1 MQSTEQNPK
10 YLNPELPIDERVA
23 DLISRMTL
31 EEKVG
36 QMLYNAEAIPRLNV
50 PAYNWWSECLHGV
63 ARAGRA
69 TVFPQAIGLAATFD
83 ADLLF
88 RIANAISDEARA
100 MFHAS
105 VKKGNRLRYGGL
117 TFWSPNVNIFRD
129 PRWGRGQE
137 TYGEDPFLTAIL
149 GVAFVKGLQGDH
161 PHYLKTAACAK
172 HYVVHSGPEGDRH
185 HFNAKASLKDMFE
198 TYLPAFKALVKA
210 GVESVMCAYN
220 RTNDEACCGSKKLLK
235 TILREKWGFP
245 GHVVSDC
252 WALADF
258 HLHHKITQTPAESA
272 ALAINSG
279 VNLNCGNTFPHLIEA
294 VKQGLVAEATIDE
307 SLAILLKARFK
318 LGLFDPDE
326 LNPYSH
332 IPAEVIG
339 CEKHRQLALEAAR
352 KSVVLLKNKNNVLPL
367 NRDINYIYV
376 VGPQATSVD
385 VLLGNYYGLNERM
398 VTFIEGLVSKMQ
410 PGSFIQYK
418 PGCLLERPNE
428 NPIDWTTDEVREA
441 DVTIAFLGIS
451 NLLEGEEG
459 ESLASPSKGDRLDI
473 RIPPHQ
479 VEFLRK
485 IRKDNPKPV
494 IVVLTGGSPMDLT
507 ELEPLADAIL
517 YAWYPGQEGGNAV
530 ADILFGELSPS
541 GRLPV
546 TFPKSQA
553 QLPAY
558 EDYRMDGR
566 TYRFMQE
573 EPMYPFG
580 FGLSYSQ
587 FEYHSLK
594 LSRPTLTAD
603 QSLTASLAVTNTG
616 NRPADE
622 VVQLYLSDLEAS
634 VRVPQFALKGIR
646 CIHLKPGQ
654 TEMVE
659 FRITSDIL
667 ELVDD
672 EGQSCLEP
680 GKFKIFIGPASPGKR
695 SVELGLFPP
704 QEAVF
709 ELV

>member
-1 MQSTEQNPK
+1 MQSTEPNPS

-31 EEKVG
+31 AEKVG
-36 QMLYNAEAIPRLNV
+36 QMCYNAAAIPRLNI

-83 ADLLF
+83 ADLIF
-88 RIANAISDEARA
+88 RIASAISDEGRA
-100 MFHAS
+100 MFHAA
-105 VKKGNRLRYGGL
+105 VKKGNRRRYGGL

-137 TYGEDPFLTAIL
+137 TYGEDPFLTAQL

-161 PHYLKTAACAK
+161 PRYLKAAACAK

-185 HFNAKASLKDMFE
+185 HFNAKASRKDMFE
-198 TYLPAFKALVKA
+198 TYLPAFEALVKA

-235 TILREKWGFP
+235 TILREKWGFL

-258 HLHHKITQTPAESA
+258 HQHHKLTKTPTESA

-279 VNLNCGNTFPHLIEA
+279 VNLNCGNTFPYLIEA
-294 VKQGLVAEATIDE
+294 VKKGLVTEATIDE
-307 SLAILLKARFK
+307 SLAILLKTRFK

-326 LNPYSH
+326 LNPFTN
-332 IPAEVIG
+332 IPVEVIG
-339 CEKHRQLALEAAR
+339 CEKHRQLAREAAR

-367 NRDINYIYV
+367 SRDISYLYV
-376 VGPQATSVD
+376 VGPNASSVD
-385 VLLGNYYGLNERM
+385 VLLGNYYGLNDQM
-398 VTFIEGLVSKMQ
+398 VTFVEGLAGKLN

-418 PGCLLERPNE
+418 QGCLLDRPNA
-428 NPIDWTTDEVREA
+428 NPIDWVNNEIREA
-441 DVTIAFLGIS
+441 DATIAFLGIS

-459 ESLASPSKGDRLDI
+459 ESIASPTKGDRFDI
-473 RIPPHQ
+473 KIPEHQ
-479 VEFLRK
+479 VAFLRK
-485 IRKDNPKPV
+485 IRENNSKPV
-494 IVVLTGGSPMDLT
+494 IVVLTGGSPMDIS

-517 YAWYPGQEGGNAV
+517 YVWYPGQEGGNAV
-530 ADILFGELSPS
+530 ADIIFGEFSPS
-541 GRLPV
+541 GRLPI
-546 TFPKSQA
+546 TFPKSLA

-558 EDYRMDGR
+558 EDYRMDHR
-566 TYRFMQE
+566 TYRYMQE

-580 FGLSYSQ
+580 FGLSYSR

-594 LSRPTLTAD
+594 LSQQTLTAD
-603 QSLTASLAVTNTG
+603 QSLIASVNVKNIG
-616 NRPADE
+616 NQTADE
-622 VVQLYLSDLEAS
+622 VVQLYISDLEAS
-634 VRVPQFALKGIR
+634 VRVPNFALRGIK

-654 TEMVE
+654 TEKVE
-659 FRITSDIL
+659 FYITSDML
-667 ELVDD
+667 KMVDED
-672 EGQSCLEP
+672 GASPLEP
-680 GKFKIFIGPASPGKR
+680 GKFKIFISPAAPGKR
-695 SVELGLFPP
+695 AVELGLVPP
-704 QEAVF
+704 LEAIF
-709 ELV
+709 ELI